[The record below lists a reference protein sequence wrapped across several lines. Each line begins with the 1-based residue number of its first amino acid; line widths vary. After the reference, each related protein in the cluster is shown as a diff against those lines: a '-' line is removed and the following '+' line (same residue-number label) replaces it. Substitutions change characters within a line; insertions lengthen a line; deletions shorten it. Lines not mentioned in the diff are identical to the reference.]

1 VSQRATIALSLA
13 VAALAVVGGVLAEFA
28 FVPARPKW
36 SVPGDDPREIA
47 AGATLYQANCASC
60 HGAHLEGQ
68 PDWQE
73 PGPDGLLPAPPHDA
87 TGHTWQHS
95 DAELTE
101 LVAHSVVS
109 FAPAGYKTAMPAFE
123 GKLTPAEIHATIA
136 FIKSTWAPGI
146 RAYQA
151 AQNPGGPSLAELPGD
166 WRFPPTC
173 GYHFPTKVPAADQK
187 G

>member
-1 VSQRATIALSLA
+1 MSRRSVIALGA
-13 VAALAVVGGVLAEFA
+13 GIAVLAAAGLVLAGFA
-28 FVPARPKW
+28 LVPARPRW
-36 SVPGDDPREIA
+36 VVPGDDPREIA
-47 AGATLYQANCASC
+47 AGAVLYQSNCASC

-68 PDWQE
+68 PDWHE

-101 LVAHSVVS
+101 LVTHSVAS
-109 FAPAGYKTAMPAFE
+109 FAPAGYRTTMPAFE
-123 GKLTPAEIHATIA
+123 GKLSPAEIHATIA
-136 FIKSTWAPGI
+136 YIKSTWAPGI

-166 WRFPPTC
+166 WQFPPTC
-173 GYHFPTKVPAADQK
+173 GYHFPTKVPAADRK
-187 G
+187 S

>member
-1 VSQRATIALSLA
+1 MSRRAIIALGGA
-13 VAALAVVGGVLAEFA
+13 VAVLAVVGAVLTVYAV
-28 FVPARPKW
+28 VPTRPKW

-47 AGATLYQANCASC
+47 AGAVLYQANCASC
-60 HGAHLEGQ
+60 HGVDLQGQ
-68 PDWQE
+68 PGWHE
-73 PGPDGLLPAPPHDA
+73 PGPDGLLPAPPHDE

-101 LVAHSVVS
+101 LVTHSVVS
-109 FAPAGYKTAMPAFE
+109 FAPTGYKTAMPAFE
-123 GKLTPAEIHATIA
+123 GKLSPAEIQATIA
-136 FIKSTWAPGI
+136 FIKSTWSPGV

-173 GYHFPTKVPAADQK
+173 GYHFPTKTPAADQNS
-187 G
+187 

>member
-1 VSQRATIALSLA
+1 VNKPA
-13 VAALAVVGGVLAEFA
+13 VIGLALAACVGVGGALAWS
-28 FVPARPKW
+28 VSIPARPKW
-36 SVPGDDPREIA
+36 SVPGDDPRQIA
-47 AGATLYQANCASC
+47 EGARLYRTNCASC
-60 HGAHLEGQ
+60 HGDHLQGQ

-73 PGPDGLLPAPPHDA
+73 PGPDGILPAPPHDE

-101 LVAHSVVS
+101 LVTHSVVA
-109 FAPAGYKTAMPAFE
+109 FAPAGYRTGMPAFE
-123 GKLTPAEIHATIA
+123 GKLSPEEIQATIA
-136 FIKSTWAPGI
+136 FIKSTWSPGI

-173 GYHFPTKVPAADQK
+173 GYHLPTKVPAADEKK

>member
-1 VSQRATIALSLA
+1 MSRRAVIALGAA
-13 VAALAVVGGVLAEFA
+13 VAALAAGGFVLAGFA
-28 FVPARPKW
+28 LAPARARW
-36 SVPGDDPREIA
+36 SVPGDDPKEIA
-47 AGATLYQANCASC
+47 AGAVLYQANCASC

-68 PDWQE
+68 PDWNE

-101 LVAHSVVS
+101 LVSHSVTAL
-109 FAPAGYKTAMPAFE
+109 APAGYKTAMPAFE
-123 GKLTPAEIHATIA
+123 GRLSPAEIHATIA
-136 FIKSTWAPGI
+136 FIKSTWSPGI

-173 GYHFPTKVPAADQK
+173 GYHFPAKMPAADQK
-187 G
+187 S

>member
-1 VSQRATIALSLA
+1 MSRRALIALGVGVAGLA
-13 VAALAVVGGVLAEFA
+13 AGGLVLAGLA
-28 FVPARPKW
+28 FLRPHARW
-36 SVPGDDPREIA
+36 RVPGDDPREIA
-47 AGATLYQANCASC
+47 AGARLYQANCASC

-68 PDWQE
+68 PHWQE
-73 PGPDGLLPAPPHDA
+73 PGPDGLLPAPPHDE

-101 LVAHSVVS
+101 LVAHSVQA
-109 FAPAGYKTAMPAFE
+109 FAPAGYKTAMPAFA
-123 GKLTPAEIHATIA
+123 GTLTPAEIQATIA
-136 FIKSTWAPGI
+136 YIKSTWGPGI

-173 GYHFPTKVPAADQK
+173 SYHLAAKAPAADEK
-187 G
+187 S